1 MNQTP
6 VIVFVCEHGAAKSI
20 LAAAYFNRFA
30 KARGL
35 NLQAV
40 ARGTNP
46 AGELSPQV
54 IKGLLRDGLPPTEPT
69 PQKLTP
75 ADMQSAQ
82 RLITFCELPVEY
94 QQQDIVERWDDIPP
108 VSQNYETARA
118 AIVKRLNYFVNQIR

>member
-20 LAAAYFNRFA
+20 LAAAYFNRVA

-35 NLQAV
+35 DLQAV

-46 AGELSPQV
+46 DNELSPQV
-54 IKGLLRDGLPPTEPT
+54 IKGLLRDGLTPTEPT